1 MDNEATPTQAIVHR
15 SLYIVHYVPTYS
27 HTLMNTTGML
37 RDDALKGKTIIV
49 TGGGTGLGKSMT
61 RYFLQLGANVT
72 ICSRRQAV
80 LDQTVDELTD
90 ELKDHPGA
98 GTIIAV
104 ACDVRDPMAIEN
116 VIAKTVE
123 RFGQIDGLLNNS
135 AGNFISPT
143 ERLSY
148 KAFDVVVDIV
158 LRGTY
163 YFTLAVGK
171 YWIEKG
177 IKGTVL
183 NISTTYATTGSGYVV
198 PSAVAKGGALIM
210 MKSLAAEWG
219 RYGIRLNAIAPGPF
233 PTKGAWERLFPEPL
247 MKLMDP
253 TSRIP
258 LKRVGDH
265 QELANLAAYLLSDF
279 SGYVTGECITID
291 GGEVLSA
298 GEFSHLEQVTP
309 EQWDMIGESIKQA
322 NRESKKEG
330 KG

>member
-1 MDNEATPTQAIVHR
+1 MMRE
-15 SLYIVHYVPTYS
+15 
-27 HTLMNTTGML
+27 
-37 RDDALKGKTIIV
+37 DALKGKTIIV

-80 LDQTVDELTD
+80 IDQTAEELMAETGRSD
-90 ELKDHPGA
+90 GS
-98 GTIIAV
+98 GTVLAV
-104 ACDVRDPMAIEN
+104 RCDVRNPMEIEN
-116 VIAKTVE
+116 VIAQTVE
-123 RFGQIDGLLNNS
+123 KFGQVDCLLNNS

-148 KAFDVVVDIV
+148 KAFDTVVDIV

-171 YWIEKG
+171 YWIENK

-210 MKSLAAEWG
+210 TKSLAAEWG
-219 RYGIRLNAIAPGPF
+219 KYGIRLNAIAPGPF
-233 PTKGAWERLFPEPL
+233 PTKGAWDRLFPEPL
-247 MKLMDP
+247 ASMMDP

-258 LKRVGDH
+258 LKRVGEH
-265 QELANLAAYLLSDF
+265 QELANLAAYMLSDF
-279 SGYVTGECITID
+279 SGYMTGECITID
-291 GGEVLSA
+291 GGEVLAA
-298 GEFSHLEQVTP
+298 GEFSHLEKVT
-309 EQWDMIGESIKQA
+309 EDQWDMIGETIKQA
-322 NRESKKEG
+322 NRASKKEG
-330 KG
+330 QGQ

>member
-1 MDNEATPTQAIVHR
+1 MTQ
-15 SLYIVHYVPTYS
+15 
-27 HTLMNTTGML
+27 GML
-37 RDDALKGKTIIV
+37 REDALKGKTIIV

-61 RYFLQLGANVT
+61 RYFLQLGANVV

-80 LDQTVDELTD
+80 LDATAEELAAETGGKI
-90 ELKDHPGA
+90 L
-98 GTIIAV
+98 AV
-104 ACDVRDPMAIEN
+104 ACDVRKPEEIEN
-116 VIAKTVE
+116 VLKATIE

-171 YWIEKG
+171 YWIENK
-177 IKGTVL
+177 IRGTVL

-210 MKSLAAEWG
+210 TKSLAAEWG
-219 RYGIRLNAIAPGPF
+219 KYGIRLNAIAPGPF
-233 PTKGAWERLFPEPL
+233 PTKGAWDRLFPEPL
-247 MKLMDP
+247 MKLMYP
-253 TSRIP
+253 TGRIP
-258 LKRVGDH
+258 LKRVGEH

-279 SGYVTGECITID
+279 SGYITGECITID
-291 GGEVLSA
+291 GGEVLSN
-298 GEFSHLEQVTP
+298 GEFNHLEQVTP
-309 EQWDMIGESIKQA
+309 ELWDMIEMSIKQA
-322 NRESKKEG
+322 NRNSKGSKD
-330 KG
+330 

>member
-1 MDNEATPTQAIVHR
+1 
-15 SLYIVHYVPTYS
+15 
-27 HTLMNTTGML
+27 ML
-37 RDDALKGKTIIV
+37 RDGALEGKTIIV

-80 LDQTVDELTD
+80 LDQTAEELTA
-90 ELKDHPGA
+90 EMSSVPNA
-98 GTIIAV
+98 GKILAV

-116 VIAKTVE
+116 VIAQTIE
-123 RFGQIDGLLNNS
+123 QFGQIDGLLNNS

-210 MKSLAAEWG
+210 MRSLAAEWG
-219 RYGIRLNAIAPGPF
+219 KYGIRLNAIAPGPF
-233 PTKGAWERLFPEPL
+233 PTKGAWDRLFPEPL
-247 MKLMDP
+247 VKMMDP
-253 TSRIP
+253 VGRIP

-265 QELANLAAYLLSDF
+265 QELANLAAYLMSDF
-279 SGYVTGECITID
+279 SAYMTGECVTID
-291 GGEVLSA
+291 GGEVLMA
-298 GEFSHLEQVTP
+298 GEFNHLENVTN
-309 EQWDMIGESIKQA
+309 EQWDAIGESIKQA

-330 KG
+330 QK